1 MPVLTPQLSPQLLE
15 TAGDERTEK
24 AIAWIAQRWKLKSA
38 DDFVAQGANF
48 QEALRQSQVFVLSQ
62 TVGEVLAGKLHPN
75 FVVKTLEERLNIPR
89 DRARDI
95 AHDVSREIFS
105 RVRRE
110 LMDYYRITPEQKV
123 AHPSR
128 DADLRGQDADKHG
141 QQEEPMK
148 PSMAESIQ
156 GTGYRAQESEDGGQ
170 GIEIGEPGLAIS
182 NQKSEIGDRGMEV
195 KEEAP
200 APPQESELKEIP
212 QQPPFDA
219 TLGKPSLV
227 EQVEEKSFPEN
238 IQQTGDRGQETGAQG
253 TGAGGQGTVNGKP
266 VAGHDKPEHFEPGPG
281 QVIDLR

>member
-62 TVGEVLAGKLHPN
+62 TVGEVLAGKLHPD

-123 AHPSR
+123 AHP
-128 DADLRGQDADKHG
+128 QDADQRGFTPPSGGASADRRG
-141 QQEEPMK
+141 QQEEPVK
-148 PSMAESIQ
+148 PSM
-156 GTGYRAQESEDGGQ
+156 
-170 GIEIGEPGLAIS
+170 
-182 NQKSEIGDRGMEV
+182 
-195 KEEAP
+195 
-200 APPQESELKEIP
+200 
-212 QQPPFDA
+212 
-219 TLGKPSLV
+219 
-227 EQVEEKSFPEN
+227 
-238 IQQTGDRGQETGAQG
+238 
-253 TGAGGQGTVNGKP
+253 
-266 VAGHDKPEHFEPGPG
+266 
-281 QVIDLR
+281 